1 VLRELVWEWA
11 FIARHGGS
19 ENSRCDS
26 VATGSDTCAGLMIFG
41 LDGIETTL
49 GSLRDQ
55 FPCALNIRYI

>member
-1 VLRELVWEWA
+1 VSWS
-11 FIARHGGS
+11 GS
-19 ENSRCDS
+19 GCLSRVMVEVKTAGVIS
-26 VATGSDTCAGLMIFG
+26 VAMGSDTCASFMIFG